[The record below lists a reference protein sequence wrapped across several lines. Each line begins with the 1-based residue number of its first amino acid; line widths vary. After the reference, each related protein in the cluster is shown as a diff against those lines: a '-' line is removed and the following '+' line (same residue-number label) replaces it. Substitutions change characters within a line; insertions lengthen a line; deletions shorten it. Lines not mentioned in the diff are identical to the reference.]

1 MKRPLKYILFMMI
14 IVNMSISCTESNFQD
29 EKMVLPDNLIAD
41 NTEGNDTTNS
51 TGKDSLN
58 SYKSDSITGNTT
70 NNTPSEES
78 IISVYKD
85 SLIIAHWNIGHFAN
99 GRYFDTNITS
109 ENYSEKR
116 SQYIS
121 IIDSLKT
128 DIFAV
133 CEYNPNFD
141 RDGNLARDAIFYMY
155 NYASIGPKYTYNC
168 NAIFTKDI
176 PLEKEKFTEF
186 CNHAQSRYMQSAE
199 IRVNDNNIIVIETHL
214 DFNQGENGA
223 EYRKSQ
229 IQELINITKDYECAI
244 ICADYNI
251 ASISEYNA
259 FKDAGFTLANCG
271 DFGRFNTAS
280 AAKPSS
286 PIDNIIV
293 KGLKISNVE
302 TYALPNL
309 SDHCI
314 LKCTL
319 FFIKDSI

>member
-1 MKRPLKYILFMMI
+1 MLFL
-14 IVNMSISCTESNFQD
+14 VNMSFSCTENNYQD
-29 EKMVLPDNLIAD
+29 EEKYLPNNPIIN
-41 NTEGNDTTNS
+41 NTEENDSTNS
-51 TGKDSLN
+51 TEKDSLN
-58 SYKSDSITGNTT
+58 SSKIDSITGDTI
-70 NNTPSEES
+70 NNTPREEH

-85 SLIIAHWNIGHFAN
+85 SLVIAHWNIGHFAN
-99 GRYFDTNITS
+99 GRYFDTNITA

-141 RDGNLARDAIFYMY
+141 REGNQARDAIFYMY
-155 NYASIGPKYTYNC
+155 SYASIGPKYTFNC
-168 NAIFTKDI
+168 NAIFSRDI
-176 PLEKEKFTEF
+176 PLRRDWKTDFSS
-186 CNHAQSRYMQSAE
+186 HSQSRYLQSAE
-199 IRVNDNNIIVIETHL
+199 ILINDKIILLIETHL
-214 DFNQGENGA
+214 DFNQDENSA

-229 IQELINITKDYECAI
+229 IQELIDITKDYECAI
-244 ICADYNI
+244 ICADYNV

-259 FKDAGFTLANCG
+259 FKDEGFTLANCG

-286 PIDNIIV
+286 PFDNIVV
-293 KGLKISNVE
+293 KGLKMSSVE